1 MKVCLIYE
9 YNVCAD
15 FTYETVCS
23 PKKTAADFEKSSVN
37 KGGLCV
43 FKMMKRVLGFLMMC
57 YKLLHCQEIPWC
69 SHITVITKIISNSF
83 LAG

>member
-57 YKLLHCQEIPWC
+57 
-69 SHITVITKIISNSF
+69 
-83 LAG
+83 